1 MAMTDE
7 ELKLQLDILTSKT
20 SDNPDM
26 VYRANGTL
34 NKGLNPQYFT
44 GNNTKIVNAI
54 NYLAETTVNVTE
66 LSGAVAAKV
75 NEILLDISSDANKV
89 IWENVKNLME
99 MDTVI
104 EGLERILQGKQ
115 QDKILGITPDDIG
128 KILSVSQAEDGE
140 MMVKAINN
148 ILNPSQ
154 MEYVNEEHPEINN
167 VEDALNKLFEM
178 QNNAIDNVTWEMI
191 MDKPAIPTGLELTEE
206 ALVMND
212 DDGEMSSVP
221 LMTDED
227 ITMLINDLGI

>member
-75 NEILLDISSDANKV
+75 NEILLDISSDANRV
-89 IWENVKNLME
+89 IWNNVKELME
-99 MDTVI
+99 MDTII

-115 QDKILGITPDDIG
+115 QDKILGLTPDDIG
-128 KILSVSQAEDGE
+128 KILTVYQAEDGE
-140 MMVKAINN
+140 MMVKAIDN
-148 ILNPSQ
+148 ILNPGQ

-178 QNNAIDNVTWEMI
+178 QNNAIDNVTWDMI
-191 MDKPAIPTGLELTEE
+191 MNKPTIPTGLELTEE